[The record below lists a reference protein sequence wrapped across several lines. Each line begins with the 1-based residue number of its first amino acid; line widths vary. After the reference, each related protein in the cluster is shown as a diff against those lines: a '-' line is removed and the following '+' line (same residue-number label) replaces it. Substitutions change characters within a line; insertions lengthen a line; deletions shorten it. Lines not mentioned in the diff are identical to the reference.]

1 MGGEEKMR
9 ILAATDGSEA
19 GNRAVQ
25 LAARLAKENK
35 ADLKILHVINPQNLA
50 MDQLKEYALWEHAT
64 LGEVL
69 NTFAEEK
76 LLDAKKQAESL
87 GVTGVKTE
95 CPYGDIVETIIETAK
110 NDHMDMIVVGKRGR
124 GRLSGLVL
132 GSVSQK
138 VVSVAPCAVVV
149 VP

>member
-1 MGGEEKMR
+1 
-9 ILAATDGSEA
+9 
-19 GNRAVQ
+19 
-25 LAARLAKENK
+25 
-35 ADLKILHVINPQNLA
+35 
-50 MDQLKEYALWEHAT
+50 MDQLKEYALWEHVT

-76 LLDAKKQAESL
+76 LLEAKKQAESL
-87 GVTGVKTE
+87 GLIDVKTE
-95 CPYGDIVETIIETAK
+95 CPYGDIAETIIETAK
-110 NDHMDMIVVGKRGR
+110 NDETDMIVVGKRGR

-149 VP
+149 AP